1 MRLRRT
7 IAGGIVL
14 LLVFLVVAVIAIQAG
29 AASAAKPDSPTPSPV
44 ETTATPEQETRPTP
58 DEQGPGVIVPV
69 FDKSA
74 RSLDDPNS
82 IWLVV
87 NKLRPLNPADFVPGD
102 LVELP
107 GGEMRAEAAAAFTT
121 MADAAAQAGVPIV
134 AASAYRSYR
143 EQTWIYHGDDET
155 TARPGYS
162 EHQTGLTVDI
172 GSATSPNECRIYQCF
187 GDMAEGIWLRDN
199 AWQYGYLLRYPADK
213 TPVTGYEFEPWHFRY
228 IGVELST
235 EMHNTGFTTLEEF
248 FGLPAA
254 PAYP

>member
-7 IAGGIVL
+7 IAGGIA
-14 LLVFLVVAVIAIQAG
+14 LLVLVGVIAVVAGQAVG
-29 AASAAKPDSPTPSPV
+29 AGTVQPVASETEAPVVPV
-44 ETTATPEQETRPTP
+44 EPVEPSARPTP
-58 DEQGPGVIVPV
+58 NDAGTPVLVPS
-69 FDKSA
+69 FDKTAHSI
-74 RSLDDPNS
+74 DDPNS

-87 NKLRPLNPADFVPGD
+87 NKLRPLNPVDFVPGD

-121 MADAAAQAGVPIV
+121 MVDGAAAQGFSIV

-143 EQTWIYHGDDET
+143 EQTWIYHGDDEL

-162 EHQTGLTVDI
+162 EHQTGLTVDV
-172 GSATSPNECRIYQCF
+172 ATPSGECRIYQCF
-187 GDMAEGIWLRDN
+187 GDMPEGIWLRDN
-199 AWQYGYLLRYPADK
+199 AWQYGFLLRYPADK

-228 IGVELST
+228 IGVELAT
-235 EMHNTGFTTLEEF
+235 EMHNKGITTLEEF

-254 PAYP
+254 PVYP